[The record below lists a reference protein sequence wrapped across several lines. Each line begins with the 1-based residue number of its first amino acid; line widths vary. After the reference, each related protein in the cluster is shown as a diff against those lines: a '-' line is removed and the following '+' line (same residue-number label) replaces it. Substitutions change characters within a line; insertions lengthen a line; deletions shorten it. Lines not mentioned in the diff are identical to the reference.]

1 MDNDYKERL
10 RKALNGF
17 SDNGLYEV
25 IECLDD
31 DDKTDSLLAV
41 QERISELETAVCI
54 ALSELEG
61 AYGDENQGR

>member
-17 SDNGLYEV
+17 SDNGLYEL
-25 IECLDD
+25 IECLDE

-41 QERISELETAVCI
+41 QERISDLETAVCI